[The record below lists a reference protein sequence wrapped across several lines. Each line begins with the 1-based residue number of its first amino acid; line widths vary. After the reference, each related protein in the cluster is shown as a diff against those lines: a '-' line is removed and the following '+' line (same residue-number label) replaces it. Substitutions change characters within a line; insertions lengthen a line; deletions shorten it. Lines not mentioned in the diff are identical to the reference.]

1 MQLNT
6 ASVTGRRRRAVR
18 PAGNGGPRVAEGAC
32 GRSTDDASADRDELL
47 LPVVIDDEFADR
59 SGRPVNTRGVSNAI
73 NTPCYGLLRWVA
85 ASSST
90 MQVEVRGRQ
99 RQQHLARQTDTH
111 AARSSVVSRVDARD
125 EFRSLPCSY

>member
-59 SGRPVNTRGVSNAI
+59 SGRPVNTQHEMGWV
-73 NTPCYGLLRWVA
+73 GLGC
-85 ASSST
+85 SS
-90 MQVEVRGRQ
+90 
-99 RQQHLARQTDTH
+99 
-111 AARSSVVSRVDARD
+111 
-125 EFRSLPCSY
+125 